1 MVFAPTLLP
10 ASLRHSGRRSN
21 ASESGGRMD
30 GKRLKR
36 YQSLKGRGYGQGL
49 LDLFPLIIVSA
60 GGGKREIHH
69 TERSCFSVCNR
80 IR

>member
-10 ASLRHSGRRSN
+10 ASLRHSGRRSS

-30 GKRLKR
+30 GKSLER

-49 LDLFPLIIVSA
+49 LDLFPLSIVSA
-60 GGGKREIHH
+60 GGKREIHH